1 MTTVNQSIAAVV
13 FSSVLFVVSVGL
25 FALGGGIQWTSLGEA
40 NAVTSDSTYNA
51 AR

>member
-13 FSSVLFVVSVGL
+13 FTSVLFVVSVGL
-25 FALGGGIQWTSLGEA
+25 FALGGGIQWTSLGETH
-40 NAVTSDSTYNA
+40 AVTSNSTNDA

>member
-1 MTTVNQSIAAVV
+1 MTTLYKNIAAVG
-13 FSSVLFVVSVGL
+13 FSSMLIVVSVGL
-25 FALGGGIQWTSLGEA
+25 FALGGGIQWTSMGEA